1 MGALRLLPPTSGP
14 FYPFGATAARLT
26 PARVG
31 LVQGAHGD
39 LVGDGSGRDCTP
51 LPCGALAYRY
61 DCRATRCASLER
73 SPCALR
79 ARHCT
84 ARHLATTLSVGP
96 YVAFI
101 TETLERYPTLS
112 AARLYEMVSER
123 GFTGSP
129 HHFRHRVARYR
140 PRREA
145 EAYLRLRTLPGE
157 QAQADWAQFGKLTI
171 GRASRPL
178 MAFVMVL
185 SYSRHL
191 FLRFYL
197 NSAMANF
204 LRGHVDSFA
213 YFDSVPRV
221 VLYDNLKSAV
231 LERRDQAL
239 HFNPTLLELTA
250 HYRFA
255 PRPVAP
261 YRGNEKG
268 VVERTI
274 RFVRE
279 RFFAARR
286 FTDIDDL
293 NEQALLW
300 CHSVAAQ
307 RPCPGDTD
315 KTVREVFDEERPRL
329 LSLPDNP
336 FPTLER
342 VEVSVGKT
350 PYARF
355 DLNDYS
361 IPHPYVRRTLVVLA
375 SLDTVRIADAGD
387 VIAEHPRAFD
397 RGQQIEHA
405 THIQALVEHKRASR
419 QHRATDRLHH
429 AAPSA
434 QALFERT
441 AQRGA
446 QLGVLTRGLIAL
458 LDTHGASALEDA
470 IARALTLPHPHLG
483 TVRQLL
489 DVERRRRNLPPALP
503 IVLPDDPRVREL
515 NVRTQSLD
523 DYQQL
528 IGDDD
533 NDDDIN

>member
-1 MGALRLLPPTSGP
+1 MWPAWRAKLLVRSTPRPLTLGWPQCNSHTDEQILDFYHASGYVGDAAKAAYPGDESERARWIRERCHALKHR
-14 FYPFGATAARLT
+14 
-26 PARVG
+26 
-31 LVQGAHGD
+31 QGAASRI
-39 LVGDGSGRDCTP
+39 LKQM
-51 LPCGALAYRY
+51 
-61 DCRATRCASLER
+61 RAIDTR
-73 SPCALR
+73 
-79 ARHCT
+79 
-84 ARHLATTLSVGP
+84 G
-96 YVAFI
+96 
-101 TETLERYPTLS
+101 LS
-112 AARLYEMVSER
+112 A
-123 GFTGSP
+123 
-129 HHFRHRVARYR
+129 
-140 PRREA
+140 
-145 EAYLRLRTLPGE
+145 
-157 QAQADWAQFGKLTI
+157 
-171 GRASRPL
+171 
-178 MAFVMVL
+178 
-185 SYSRHL
+185 
-191 FLRFYL
+191 
-197 NSAMANF
+197 
-204 LRGHVDSFA
+204 
-213 YFDSVPRV
+213 
-221 VLYDNLKSAV
+221 
-231 LERRDQAL
+231 ERRDKLDAAITYFANHKHQMHYSRYRKQSLPIGSGVTEAACK
-239 HFNPTLLELTA
+239 TLIKQRLCQSGMRWKDKGAGIVLSLRSLMLT
-250 HYRFA
+250 RS
-255 PRPVAP
+255 VA
-261 YRGNEKG
+261 
-268 VVERTI
+268 TI
-274 RFVRE
+274 LGE
-279 RFFAARR
+279 ARSLR
-286 FTDIDDL
+286 DASTPLTEHQI
-293 NEQALLW
+293 EITP

-387 VIAEHPRAFD
+387 VIAEHPRSFD

>member
-1 MGALRLLPPTSGP
+1 M
-14 FYPFGATAARLT
+14 
-26 PARVG
+26 
-31 LVQGAHGD
+31 
-39 LVGDGSGRDCTP
+39 
-51 LPCGALAYRY
+51 
-61 DCRATRCASLER
+61 
-73 SPCALR
+73 
-79 ARHCT
+79 
-84 ARHLATTLSVGP
+84 TLSVTVQAEIVRLYHAEHWRIGTIAVQLGVHHSSVRRVLCAPGIALPDISPRRSALDP

-213 YFDSVPRV
+213 YFDSVPGSFCTTILKAPSSNGVTRPSILTLRCSSSPPTIASRLAPSRPTVAMRRV
-221 VLYDNLKSAV
+221 SSNAPFALYANASSPHVASPISTTSMNKPYCGVTVSPPSVRALGTPT
-231 LERRDQAL
+231 RRC
-239 HFNPTLLELTA
+239 
-250 HYRFA
+250 
-255 PRPVAP
+255 
-261 YRGNEKG
+261 
-268 VVERTI
+268 
-274 RFVRE
+274 
-279 RFFAARR
+279 ARYS
-286 FTDIDDL
+286 TKND
-293 NEQALLW
+293 
-300 CHSVAAQ
+300 
-307 RPCPGDTD
+307 PGCS
-315 KTVREVFDEERPRL
+315 RYPIIP
-329 LSLPDNP
+329 S
-336 FPTLER
+336 PTLER